1 MKPWIR
7 CFYYKDHQWRWWPP
21 FRGSPTT
28 FLDTLGM
35 TTIEVG
41 NVGFEADVSSEEA
54 GAVEAAISGDNGQ
67 SLWLEA
73 RGCWEPF
80 NSSLL
85 SLFLQRSALASL
97 LRRLLWGP
105 GGAGGRN
112 DGASSL
118 MLYSRG
124 RRPRNWRTT
133 SMECLRRFFQEVKLW
148 SEAWLQVLDDDQW
161 PESWAVLALFSSAE
175 MSSQW
180 SKRPSLW
187 QSLEDERKWLEV
199 QHLNA
204 HAAIVKITIRR
215 IHPMIK

>member
-1 MKPWIR
+1 MFTDWLKDLICRIYVSVCYKDQFHKKKLWETAMKPWIR

-41 NVGFEADVSSEEA
+41 NVGSEADVSSEVA

-97 LRRLLWGP
+97 LRRLLWG
-105 GGAGGRN
+105 
-112 DGASSL
+112 L
-118 MLYSRG
+118 MQG
-124 RRPRNWRTT
+124 IT
-133 SMECLRRFFQEVKLW
+133 LRLLLRLRLQTLRQFFKSPFL
-148 SEAWLQVLDDDQW
+148 
-161 PESWAVLALFSSAE
+161 SWYLHIALSAVHNKYFYIL
-175 MSSQW
+175 
-180 SKRPSLW
+180 
-187 QSLEDERKWLEV
+187 
-199 QHLNA
+199 
-204 HAAIVKITIRR
+204 
-215 IHPMIK
+215 